1 MGVAV
6 RNNLAVEHAGCKRER
21 ERERESELQYSSVDC
36 MLVTSVPLLFMTSRF
51 VLVAYHCRLLEASE
65 RRFVPAQRSSRSQ
78 GHKPRV
84 SLLYDYSSPSSSSS
98 TRGTVLEAL

>member
-21 ERERESELQYSSVDC
+21 ERVSELQYSSVDC

-65 RRFVPAQRSSRSQ
+65 RRFVPGQRSSRSQ

-84 SLLYDYSSPSSSSS
+84 SLLYDYSSPPPP
-98 TRGTVLEAL
+98 RLRVVLC